1 MLKNLRRKA
10 PEKDKLGHDLFK
22 LAKVN
27 ICFILFYTFL
37 SYSRCYAFLPCSLV
51 KLNSFQPSFF

>member
-27 ICFILFYTFL
+27 VCFLLFKLFLMLVFYHDTFL
-37 SYSRCYAFLPCSLV
+37 PKKDFYNGS
-51 KLNSFQPSFF
+51 

>member
-22 LAKVN
+22 LGKVRGETKK
-27 ICFILFYTFL
+27 I
-37 SYSRCYAFLPCSLV
+37 V
-51 KLNSFQPSFF
+51 